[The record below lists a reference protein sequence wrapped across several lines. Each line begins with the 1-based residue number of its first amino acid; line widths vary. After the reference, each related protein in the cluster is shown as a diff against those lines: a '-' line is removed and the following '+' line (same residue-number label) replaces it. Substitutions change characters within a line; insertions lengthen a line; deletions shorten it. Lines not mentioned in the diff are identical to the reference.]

1 MNGRALHAG
10 VSYPRPTWRNLE
22 SGELRNLEAR
32 MIGALSIPALVGLA
46 LGATA
51 WVTTGAAWLALSVA
65 VAPVVSTFMALLV
78 VFEE

>member
-1 MNGRALHAG
+1 
-10 VSYPRPTWRNLE
+10 
-22 SGELRNLEAR
+22 
-32 MIGALSIPALVGLA
+32 MIKALSIPALVGLA

-51 WVTTGAAWLALSVA
+51 WVTTGAVWLALVVA